1 LENLGSQSFD
11 STSECFVLFN
21 TSVPIRTHEAG
32 FFLGL
37 NMLGGVGSRAD
48 LLVVVGTGADLLVV
62 VGTGAD
68 LLVVVGTGADLLV
81 VVGTGADLLVV
92 VGTRADLLV
101 VVGTGAG
108 LLVELAIVA
117 RNSLW
122 ISSLSLVAKF
132 ES

>member
-1 LENLGSQSFD
+1 M
-11 STSECFVLFN
+11 
-21 TSVPIRTHEAG
+21 
-32 FFLGL
+32 GL
-37 NMLGGVGSRAD
+37 NMLGGVGSR
-48 LLVVVGTGADLLVV
+48 
-62 VGTGAD
+62 
-68 LLVVVGTGADLLV
+68 ADLLV

-122 ISSLSLVAKF
+122 ISSLCLVAKF